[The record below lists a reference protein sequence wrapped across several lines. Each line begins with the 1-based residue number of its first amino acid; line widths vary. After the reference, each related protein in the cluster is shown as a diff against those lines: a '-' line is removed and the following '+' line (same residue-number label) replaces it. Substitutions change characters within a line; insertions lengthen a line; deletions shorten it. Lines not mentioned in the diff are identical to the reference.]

1 MALSDL
7 FQKLDA
13 TLNNLQSN
21 SSSMFSSWNS
31 TVSSLASKLFT
42 KNVPGGQQGPPS
54 PPSSNAGRKILDFFT
69 QGTLT
74 EKAATAGGFFKAAG
88 MHGIGDTFAKA
99 AMYGD
104 AAKGDPE
111 AMLGVLKNL
120 TTHLG
125 KAASHV
131 GQAAFTPNMK
141 AEKLASHAFGA
152 VGDIGAALGPA
163 GLPLQIFGKLGK
175 VVSDSVDKLRV
186 WNEELYKS
194 NTQFAQFSAAMAG
207 VEARQTA
214 RDILYSKDR
223 GDSRAATAEMQA
235 QSKHE
240 LNQRLAP
247 IEDLAA
253 NTGNLISTAFNKT
266 LTAFWDTSPMGA
278 LINYLADKFKSA
290 PDTQLGDTEENIN
303 DIVELYQN
311 YGAPARF
318 KKP

>member
-21 SSSMFSSWNS
+21 STSMFSSWNS

-42 KNVPGGQQGPPS
+42 KNMPGGQQGPPS
-54 PPSSNAGRKILDFFT
+54 PPSSNVGRKVLDFFT

-74 EKAATAGGFFKAAG
+74 EKAASAGGFFKAVG

-111 AMLGVLKNL
+111 ALIGVFKNI

-125 KAASHV
+125 SAA
-131 GQAAFTPNMK
+131 GQAGKAFTPGVK
-141 AEKLASHAFGA
+141 AEQLASSAFGA
-152 VGDIGAALGPA
+152 VGDVGAALGPA

-223 GDSRAATAEMQA
+223 GDARAASAEAQA
-235 QSKHE
+235 KSKHE
-240 LNQRLAP
+240 WNQRMAP
-247 IEDLAA
+247 IEDFAA
-253 NTGNLISTAFNKT
+253 ASSNWISTAFNKIRT
-266 LTAFWDTSPMGA
+266 TMWDTSPMGA
-278 LINYLADKFKSA
+278 LINYLGG
-290 PDTQLGDTEENIN
+290 LGTTKDTELKDTAENIRY
-303 DIVELYQN
+303 IEKMQKN

-318 KKP
+318 KQP